1 MQWYDQG
8 LGCLLWAWQWLVN
21 GGNVV
26 ETGQAS
32 LPPLGMLA
40 IWKTRW
46 SSSKAL
52 FVSKER
58 SSEEKVRWNNILYEL
73 SIVLISHFRPKVGK
87 HFTLLITAVCSCIL
101 YNYLIDRYWRHVF
114 QFGNLLNIVEKVT
127 GIDYSCSDIPWAP
140 KGWTSWLEINGNSF
154 KLRLEM

>member
-1 MQWYDQG
+1 MWVPIIPISSQSMQCYDQG

-46 SSSKAL
+46 PSSIAL
-52 FVSKER
+52 SVSKER
-58 SSEEKVRWNNILYEL
+58 SFEEKVRWNNFLYEL
-73 SIVLISHFRPKVGK
+73 SIVLISHFRPKIGK
-87 HFTLLITAVCSCIL
+87 QLTLLITTVCSCVL
-101 YNYLIDRYWRHVF
+101 YNYLIDRYNYQISRMIDVDWKLGVI
-114 QFGNLLNIVEKVT
+114 LDSDLN
-127 GIDYSCSDIPWAP
+127 
-140 KGWTSWLEINGNSF
+140 LEIS
-154 KLRLEM
+154 